1 MSLKGYMDSLYLS
14 QGSGGYADIIAEVYL
29 NAQVESTKERD
40 ETGQVCTRQVTLRC
54 FVVDFLQNL
63 C

>member
-1 MSLKGYMDSLYLS
+1 MSLKGYMHTLYLL

-40 ETGQVCTRQVTLRC
+40 ETGQVCTR
-54 FVVDFLQNL
+54 
-63 C
+63 